1 MKKAMWI
8 SYSSDEH
15 EPNFPFNIN
24 DVINVEEDFEAGW
37 ANGLWEILDDEGFSI
52 SYEYSGEL
60 LNQCYLYKEQLL
72 FGVKSTRL
80 AKKLYPNAPEKEGM
94 LWIKDDE

>member
-60 LNQCYLYKEQLL
+60 LNQCYLYKPNCQPCTELGLRWYIRLGLL
-72 FGVKSTRL
+72 HS
-80 AKKLYPNAPEKEGM
+80 
-94 LWIKDDE
+94 